1 MALSIF
7 DLFTIG
13 IGPSSS
19 HTVGPMRAARF
30 FANRV
35 LARERSADVTRVSA
49 ELYGSLGLT
58 GRGHGTGKAVLLGWL
73 GERPDQ
79 CDPDSVPE
87 KLAEAK
93 NQSFLGRKHPLTSS
107 SVTSSITVVRVC
119 ISANGMTL
127 KTFYATQFRGRTYY
141 SVGGSL
147 SSTKTPLTAHKARE
161 PSASLPLS
169 HRQSSSRPLQT
180 TGAADQRYHAG
191 QRAQP
196 SNARGVRPWVG
207 RAMERHAEVRRAR
220 ITYGG

>member
-35 LARERSADVTRVSA
+35 LAHEGSGDVTRVSA

-79 CDPDSVPE
+79 CDPDTVPA
-87 KLAEAK
+87 KLAEARRP
-93 NQSFLGRKHPLTSS
+93 NRFDWAGGTPLPSFQN
-107 SVTSSITVVRVC
+107 VTSSTIVVRVC
-119 ISANGMTL
+119 HSMPMA
-127 KTFYATQFRGRTYY
+127 
-141 SVGGSL
+141 
-147 SSTKTPLTAHKARE
+147 
-161 PSASLPLS
+161 
-169 HRQSSSRPLQT
+169 
-180 TGAADQRYHAG
+180 
-191 QRAQP
+191 
-196 SNARGVRPWVG
+196 
-207 RAMERHAEVRRAR
+207 
-220 ITYGG
+220 

>member
-35 LARERSADVTRVSA
+35 LAHEGSGDVTRVSA

-79 CDPDSVPE
+79 CDPDTVPA
-87 KLAEAK
+87 KLAEAEK
-93 NQSFLGRKHPLTSS
+93 TQSFRLGGNTPLPSFQN
-107 SVTSSITVVRVC
+107 VTSSTIVVRVC
-119 ISANGMTL
+119 HSMPMA
-127 KTFYATQFRGRTYY
+127 
-141 SVGGSL
+141 
-147 SSTKTPLTAHKARE
+147 
-161 PSASLPLS
+161 
-169 HRQSSSRPLQT
+169 
-180 TGAADQRYHAG
+180 
-191 QRAQP
+191 
-196 SNARGVRPWVG
+196 
-207 RAMERHAEVRRAR
+207 
-220 ITYGG
+220 

>member
-35 LARERSADVTRVSA
+35 LAHERSANVSRVSA

-79 CDPDSVPE
+79 CDPDSVPA
-87 KLAEAK
+87 KLAEAEK
-93 NQSFLGRKHPLTSS
+93 TESFLLGGRHAVAFSPKRDIIYNRRSRLPFH
-107 SVTSSITVVRVC
+107 
-119 ISANGMTL
+119 ANGMTL
-127 KTFYATQFRGRTYY
+127 RHSAATQCSRSGPTIR
-141 SVGGSL
+141 SAEGLSL
-147 SSTKTPLTAHKARE
+147 TKTRLR
-161 PSASLPLS
+161 PSA
-169 HRQSSSRPLQT
+169 
-180 TGAADQRYHAG
+180 
-191 QRAQP
+191 
-196 SNARGVRPWVG
+196 
-207 RAMERHAEVRRAR
+207 
-220 ITYGG
+220 